1 MYRILLV
8 GNNAYVKECSNEL
21 DEHSD
26 YYLSLFDENIAAF
39 MDNSDIIVLVNDL
52 DDFIEKFPDYNL
64 IEC

>member
-8 GNNAYVKECSNEL
+8 GNNAYAKECSSEL
-21 DEHSD
+21 DECSD

-39 MDNSDIIVLVNDL
+39 IDNNDIIVLVNDL
-52 DDFIEKFPDYNL
+52 DDFIEKFPNYDL